1 MNITGNTIV
10 KRGIKNGKVGKLT
23 AIQSSNKA
31 HLFEINARR
40 DAGHNQH
47 DRMGLNRDF
56 QLYAD
61 TYRSSY
67 GSHKSAYTSGR
78 RHNFCNECNGMGW
91 LIAIVAGVAGFGLS
105 YMTSLGFREEFE
117 NDKAILEF
125 QNDWKKGDTFTDAN
139 NTYVFQRDVEK
150 GTQVMGNDQY
160 PEFWNWVIAGAGA
173 ILSLGLAGLCLHCC
187 AESKNKIEARHG
199 IAGAE
204 LAGILTDSGNLP
216 RSGATL
222 KLEDPYAM
230 PLPPNHPS
238 LPMKKGMPIPP
249 KPSMGYPPNESVVIQ
264 SMSMPPN
271 RSMGMPPI
279 PPVSMRGGMPMPP
292 TGMQANEPMKGAMN
306 MPPPTYATKTK
317 GIQPSDP
324 GLFIGP
330 LDENTRK
337 FKQGKMVIHRPQVE
351 VREEIVGYDVTEIAL
366 KDAPRSNRRH
376 RSNRRRVVEED
387 SDN

>member
-10 KRGIKNGKVGKLT
+10 KRGIKNGQVGKLT
-23 AIQSSNKA
+23 AIQSSHKA
-31 HLFEINARR
+31 HLFEINART

-47 DRMGLNRDF
+47 DRMGVNRDF

-67 GSHKSAYTSGR
+67 GSHKGAYTSGR

-91 LIAIVAGVAGFGLS
+91 LIAIVAAVAGFGLS
-105 YMTSLGFREEFE
+105 YMTSLGFRKEFE
-117 NDKAILEF
+117 DKQDEPYIEV
-125 QNDWKKGDTFTDAN
+125 TFK
-139 NTYVFQRDVEK
+139 QDVEK
-150 GTQVMGNDQY
+150 GNYQVMGDDQY
-160 PEFWNWVIAGAGA
+160 PEFWNWVIAGVGA
-173 ILSLGLAGLCLHCC
+173 ILSLGLATMCLHCC
-187 AESKNKIEARHG
+187 AKSKNKIESRHS

-204 LAGILTDSGNLP
+204 LAGILTDSGKLP
-216 RSGATL
+216 PTGATL
-222 KLEDPYAM
+222 KQENPYAM

-249 KPSMGYPPNESVVIQ
+249 KPSMGYPPNESIVIQ

-279 PPVSMRGGMPMPP
+279 PPVSMRGGMPM
-292 TGMQANEPMKGAMN
+292 GMQANEPMKGGMN